1 MYNRKS
7 SFFKHID
14 FFVLDLIC
22 LLVSFWLAYTIRANS
37 PNFHS
42 SNMYLNIILWMI
54 VPNIIYYIL
63 FNPYTDILRRDNFE
77 ELKTAVYQ
85 TLINFLF
92 TVAIMYVLRIGE
104 LYSRLILFLTYT
116 IYPLLSTLVRIFW
129 KELIRK
135 GKIHVSDNHPTELLL
150 IAEKENVKQ
159 VIYNLH
165 NSDFNKYKI
174 SGIYLTDDNEIETI
188 KDCQVVKHASEIHDF
203 VINNNITVVFISC
216 DLSKREKKI
225 IKTLIQEGI
234 EVNFFIDSIFD
245 VEAEEREIGNVGMY
259 NTVRLNSYSFSTS
272 QRFYFVLKRI
282 LDVIFSILGCI
293 LLIPVYLIIRI
304 CYLLSGDRF
313 PIVYK
318 HTRIGLDGK
327 PFELYKFRSMIHNAD
342 AVLEDV
348 LKDKD
353 LNKEWQENQ
362 KLENDPRITK
372 VGRFI
377 RKTSIDEMPQFINVL
392 KGEMSVIGPRPLVP
406 DELVSKNGIKLYERV
421 KPGITGWWACNGRS
435 NMSYEERLEH
445 EYYYVR
451 NCSLSLDILCV
462 LRTIYVVIFEKGAK

>member
-37 PNFHS
+37 PSFHS

-216 DLSKREKKI
+216 DLS
-225 IKTLIQEGI
+225 
-234 EVNFFIDSIFD
+234 
-245 VEAEEREIGNVGMY
+245 
-259 NTVRLNSYSFSTS
+259 
-272 QRFYFVLKRI
+272 
-282 LDVIFSILGCI
+282 
-293 LLIPVYLIIRI
+293 
-304 CYLLSGDRF
+304 
-313 PIVYK
+313 
-318 HTRIGLDGK
+318 
-327 PFELYKFRSMIHNAD
+327 
-342 AVLEDV
+342 
-348 LKDKD
+348 
-353 LNKEWQENQ
+353 
-362 KLENDPRITK
+362 
-372 VGRFI
+372 
-377 RKTSIDEMPQFINVL
+377 
-392 KGEMSVIGPRPLVP
+392 
-406 DELVSKNGIKLYERV
+406 
-421 KPGITGWWACNGRS
+421 
-435 NMSYEERLEH
+435 
-445 EYYYVR
+445 
-451 NCSLSLDILCV
+451 
-462 LRTIYVVIFEKGAK
+462 